1 MLQDKTLK
9 YTIKIKMKMKNA
21 NNIYLI
27 GYFELSIRI

>member
-1 MLQDKTLK
+1 MLQDITLK
-9 YTIKIKMKMKNA
+9 YTIKMKMKNA